1 MGSMIERTNEE
12 WIKALQDQSE
22 QESALVDLRL
32 LLLNGLRR
40 GLINWVNPS
49 NPEFESLVD
58 DFAQESLLK
67 VLDNLDS
74 FEGRSKFTT
83 WAYKIA
89 VRVALTELR
98 RKRWQERSLD
108 ELDSAESP
116 LPLPDQRP
124 SPAQQIEQS
133 DSFQRLEQIID
144 STLTPKQREAMI
156 GIAVEEMPI
165 EELAQRMNMNR
176 NALYKLLHDAR
187 LKLKKQLLEE
197 GLTPEMFLGSIES
210 KR

>member
-1 MGSMIERTNEE
+1 MIERTNEE
-12 WIKALQDQSE
+12 WIDALRDE
-22 QESALVDLRL
+22 TKQELALVDLRL
-32 LLLNGLRR
+32 LLFNGLRR

-67 VLDNLDS
+67 VLANLDS

-98 RKRWQERSLD
+98 RKRWQDRSL
-108 ELDSAESP
+108 EALESAESS

-133 DSFQRLEQIID
+133 DSFQRLEQIINE
-144 STLTPKQREAMI
+144 TLTPKQRQAML

-165 EELAQRMNMNR
+165 EELAQQMNMNR

-187 LKLKKQLLEE
+187 LKIKKQLLEE
-197 GLTPEMFLGSIES
+197 GLTPDMILGSIES

>member
-197 GLTPEMFLGSIES
+197 GLTPEMLLGSIES

>member
-1 MGSMIERTNEE
+1 MIERTNEE
-12 WIKALQDQSE
+12 WIDALRDE
-22 QESALVDLRL
+22 TKQELALVDLRL
-32 LLLNGLRR
+32 LLFNGLRR

-67 VLDNLDS
+67 VLANLDS

-98 RKRWQERSLD
+98 RKRWQE
-108 ELDSAESP
+108 SAESS

-133 DSFQRLEQIID
+133 DSFQRLEQIINE
-144 STLTPKQREAMI
+144 TLTPKQRQAML

-165 EELAQRMNMNR
+165 EELAQQMNMNR

-187 LKLKKQLLEE
+187 LKIKKQLLEE
-197 GLTPEMFLGSIES
+197 GLTPDMILGSIES

>member
-40 GLINWVNPS
+40 GLINWVNPA